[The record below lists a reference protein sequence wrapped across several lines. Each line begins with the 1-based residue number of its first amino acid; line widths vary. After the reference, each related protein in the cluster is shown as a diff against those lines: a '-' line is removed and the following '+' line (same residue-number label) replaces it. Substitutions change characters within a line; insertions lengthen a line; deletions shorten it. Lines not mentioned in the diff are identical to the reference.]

1 MMGTDMDA
9 NVHHGSAP
17 LAVRTVGL
25 AQPLQW
31 LRLGWRDFLRTPIA
45 GLAHGA
51 AVALAGWAAIL
62 LAPKAWWLAPGAVS
76 GFVLVA
82 PILCIGLYELS
93 RLLGRGASPGLSDAI
108 HAWRR
113 DAAPLV
119 RLGLLL
125 ALLGTGWVLV
135 SSLLFWLFVKASITT
150 PLEFIRYAVVG
161 QGHLAFSLWL
171 LAGGLGSA
179 LVFAITAISPP
190 LLLGRRVGLRCAL
203 LTSVRAVGENP
214 VAMAGWA
221 ALILAAIAL
230 SFATAMLGFLLAVP
244 VIGHATW
251 HAYRDLVVTDGV
263 PLRSE

>member
-1 MMGTDMDA
+1 METAAPDP
-9 NVHHGSAP
+9 SAP
-17 LAVRTVGL
+17 LPVRTVDL
-25 AQPLQW
+25 ARPLHW
-31 LRLGWRDFLRTPIA
+31 LRLGWHDFTRTPIA

-82 PILCIGLYELS
+82 PILCTGLYELS
-93 RLLGRGASPGLSDAI
+93 RLLGRGEQPGLHDAAR
-108 HAWRR
+108 AWRR

-119 RLGLLL
+119 GLGLLL
-125 ALLGTGWVLV
+125 TALGTAWVLA

-161 QGHLAFSLWL
+161 QGNVAFSLWL

-179 LVFAITAISPP
+179 LVFAITAVSPP

-214 VAMAGWA
+214 VAMGAWA

-230 SFATAMLGFLLAVP
+230 SLATAMIGFLVTVP

-251 HAYRDLVVTDGV
+251 HAYRELVITDGV

>member
-1 MMGTDMDA
+1 MDA
-9 NVHHGSAP
+9 HARSAP
-17 LAVRTVGL
+17 LPVRTVDL
-25 AQPLQW
+25 ARPLHW
-31 LRLGWRDFLRTPIA
+31 LRLGWQDFMRTPSA
-45 GLAHGA
+45 GLAHGT

-82 PILCIGLYELS
+82 PILCTGLYELS
-93 RLLGRGASPGLSDAI
+93 RLLGRGEQPGLLDAAR
-108 HAWRR
+108 AWRR
-113 DAAPLV
+113 DAASLV

-125 ALLGTGWVLV
+125 TALGTAWVLA

-161 QGHLAFSLWL
+161 QGNIAFSLWL
-171 LAGGLGSA
+171 LAGGFGCA
-179 LVFAITAISPP
+179 LVFAITAVSPP
-190 LLLGRRVGLRCAL
+190 LLLGRRIGLRCAL

-214 VAMAGWA
+214 VAMGAWA

-230 SFATAMLGFLLAVP
+230 SLATAMIGFLVTVP

-251 HAYRDLVVTDGV
+251 HAYRELVVTDGV

>member
-9 NVHHGSAP
+9 NLHHGSAP
-17 LAVRTVGL
+17 LAVRTVEL
-25 AQPLQW
+25 ARPLQW
-31 LRLGWRDFLRTPIA
+31 LRLGWRDFLRTPLA

-51 AVALAGWAAIL
+51 AVALAGWATIL

-82 PILCIGLYELS
+82 PILCTGLYELS
-93 RLLGRGASPGLSDAI
+93 RLLGRGAAPGLADAV

-125 ALLGTGWVLV
+125 AVLGTGWVLV

-179 LVFAITAISPP
+179 LVFAITAVSPP

-214 VAMAGWA
+214 VAMASWA

-230 SFATAMLGFLLAVP
+230 SLATAMIGFLLTVP